1 MSNFKLFGDAFGWIG
16 TCLSLIFYMAPA
28 QPYSRFIRKEISI
41 HDVPELLLVFSYLN
55 CITWIPY
62 GLRDSQEKPIVCNII
77 GALLTLV
84 FIIVYCAFFTNL
96 HVKKT
101 LLSILFLINLT
112 IQILYISYYII
123 KNVKTLGL
131 ICMVFNILM
140 YASTLE
146 KSNRVIKT
154 NNYHLIPILSVMLMF
169 VNGACWFIYGLA
181 YNDINIIIANASG
194 VVLEGIAIGMWCY
207 FRKKYPETR
216 DTGDLV
222 KSNSQS
228 QINIPGMIVKDNNS
242 LINAMK
248 SANNNNCNNNN
259 NNTNYNINT
268 NNNIITQTTQNNLKK

>member
-62 GLRDSQEKPIVCNII
+62 GLRDSQEKPTVCNII

>member
-62 GLRDSQEKPIVCNII
+62 GLRDSQEKPTVCNII

-146 KSNRVIKT
+146 KSNRVMKT

-268 NNNIITQTTQNNLKK
+268 NNNISTQTTQNNLKK

>member
-1 MSNFKLFGDAFGWIG
+1 MASSGFKILGDTLGWIG
-16 TCLSLIFYMAPA
+16 TCFSIIFFMAPA

-55 CITWIPY
+55 CISWIPY
-62 GLRDSQEKPIVCNII
+62 GIRDGQAKPTVCNII

-84 FIIVYCAFFTNL
+84 FIIVYCAFITNL

-194 VVLEGIAIGMWCY
+194 VILEGIAIGMWCY
-207 FRKKYPETR
+207 FRKKYSDIDEV
-216 DTGDLV
+216 GDPV
-222 KSNSQS
+222 KSASQS
-228 QINIPGMIVKDNNS
+228 HDEKP
-242 LINAMK
+242 
-248 SANNNNCNNNN
+248 NNNNDVKINDHKRGVSEA
-259 NNTNYNINT
+259 TNINLT
-268 NNNIITQTTQNNLKK
+268 H

>member
-62 GLRDSQEKPIVCNII
+62 GLRDSQEKPTVCNII

-146 KSNRVIKT
+146 KSNRVMKT

-194 VVLEGIAIGMWCY
+194 VIPEGTAIGMWCY

>member
-1 MSNFKLFGDAFGWIG
+1 MSYFKLFGDALGWIG

-62 GLRDSQEKPIVCNII
+62 GIRDSQEKPIVCNII

-84 FIIVYCAFFTNL
+84 FIIVYCAFINNL

-101 LLSILFLINLT
+101 LLSLLFIINLT
-112 IQILYISYYII
+112 LQDFYISYYII
-123 KNVKTLGL
+123 KDVKTLGL

-140 YASTLE
+140 YAGTLE
-146 KSNRVIKT
+146 KFIRIIRT
-154 NNYHLIPILSVMLMF
+154 HNYHLIPILSATLMF
-169 VNGACWFIYGLA
+169 VNGFCWFIYGLA

-207 FRKKYPETR
+207 LRKKYPEI
-216 DTGDLV
+216 DGVGGDPV
-222 KSNSQS
+222 KSASQS
-228 QINIPGMIVKDNNS
+228 HDEKP
-242 LINAMK
+242 
-248 SANNNNCNNNN
+248 NNNN
-259 NNTNYNINT
+259 NDVKINEHKRGISEDTNIN
-268 NNNIITQTTQNNLKK
+268 LSH

>member
-1 MSNFKLFGDAFGWIG
+1 MASSGFKILGDTLGWIG
-16 TCLSLIFYMAPA
+16 TCFSIIFFMAPA

-62 GLRDSQEKPIVCNII
+62 GLRDSQEKPTVCNII

-84 FIIVYCAFFTNL
+84 FIIVYCAFFTYL

-146 KSNRVIKT
+146 KSNRVMKT

-194 VVLEGIAIGMWCY
+194 VILEGIAIGMWCY
-207 FRKKYPETR
+207 FRKKYSDIDEV
-216 DTGDLV
+216 GDPV
-222 KSNSQS
+222 KSASQS
-228 QINIPGMIVKDNNS
+228 HDEKP
-242 LINAMK
+242 
-248 SANNNNCNNNN
+248 NNNNDVKINDHKRGVSEA
-259 NNTNYNINT
+259 TNINLT
-268 NNNIITQTTQNNLKK
+268 H

>member
-62 GLRDSQEKPIVCNII
+62 GLRDSQEKPTVCNII

-154 NNYHLIPILSVMLMF
+154 NNY
-169 VNGACWFIYGLA
+169 LA

-194 VVLEGIAIGMWCY
+194 VILEGIAIGMWCY

-248 SANNNNCNNNN
+248 SANNNNCNTNN